1 MELWFDDGRIEIYDV
16 AYPLIKKHNLT
27 GILALVGEWIGK
39 EGFMNSFQINS
50 MIMNGWKI
58 ANHSLNHDDQTKLG
72 EFSYD
77 DMFGNMRNLWAFF
90 GVQPIAYVFPYNKFT
105 PELKQEAINIC
116 GAVREVDVPH
126 YQCDGW
132 YWDKETVRIKNAQ
145 NPSQSQFELERLMK
159 LLDGLRRR

>member
-27 GILALVGEWIGK
+27 GILALVVEWIGK
-39 EGFMNSFQINS
+39 TGYMDTTQINEL
-50 MIMNGWKI
+50 IMDGWKI
-58 ANHSLNHDDQTKLG
+58 ASHSMNHDDQTELD
-72 EFSYD
+72 EFSVD
-77 DMFGNMRNLWAFF
+77 DMFGSVWFF
-90 GVQPIAYVFPYNKFT
+90 KELFGMMPVAYVFPYNKFT
-105 PELKQEAINIC
+105 PELKQLAINIY

-126 YQCDGW
+126 YHCDGW

-145 NPSQSQFELERLMK
+145 DPSRSKFELERLMK